1 MCFVLGVLRFLRWCA
16 HEAREET
23 EEGHFE
29 SRAPTGWYF
38 EVRHVCF
45 LCAEAKYGQKVSR
58 CVTAGLFVL
67 YFGSAAASQVVR
79 S

>member
-1 MCFVLGVLRFLRWCA
+1 VCFVLGQLRLLRWCA

-38 EVRHVCF
+38 KVGQGCF
-45 LCAEAKYGQKVSR
+45 LCARAK
-58 CVTAGLFVL
+58 L
-67 YFGSAAASQVVR
+67 
-79 S
+79 